1 MKFSWGNF
9 KKPLDPI
16 EITALVIFVL
26 YLVFPVNTPPQLAK
40 IITTSIGLLI
50 LLGVAV
56 YLFLNTHPAVAILY
70 IFVVYELIRR
80 SNKANSMTTVGTK
93 SPMFDASVSNSHNL
107 DLNLFDSSDT
117 NDVFFEDSDDSYGI
131 SNLYNSDSH
140 DIGSSYANDL
150 SGYDS
155 NVFESDFDSDQH
167 LDMTNI
173 NEPDVYE
180 QQPIPKLDHNYAPI
194 GENSKVLSNEHAAE
208 LARLNPPSP
217 YGNTLEEDVIRERDP
232 EAASRMH
239 TTSFIM
245 GSTSFVPVYDR
256 GSSGTFDL

>member
-50 LLGVAV
+50 LFGVAV

-80 SNKANSMTTVGTK
+80 SNKLNSMRTVG
-93 SPMFDASVSNSHNL
+93 SNSHNL
-107 DLNLFDSSDT
+107 HSNLFVSSDT
-117 NDVFFEDSDDSYGI
+117 NDGLFDHSDSY
-131 SNLYNSDSH
+131 S
-140 DIGSSYANDL
+140 GSSI

-155 NVFESDFDSDQH
+155 NIFESDLYSDQH

-173 NEPDVYE
+173 NEPDGYEPDGYETDGYETDGYETDGYEPVGYE
-180 QQPIPKLDHNYAPI
+180 QQHQIPRLDHNYAPI

-208 LARLNPPSP
+208 MARLNPPSP

-239 TTSFIM
+239 TTPSIM
-245 GSTSFVPVYDR
+245 GSTSFVPVYDK